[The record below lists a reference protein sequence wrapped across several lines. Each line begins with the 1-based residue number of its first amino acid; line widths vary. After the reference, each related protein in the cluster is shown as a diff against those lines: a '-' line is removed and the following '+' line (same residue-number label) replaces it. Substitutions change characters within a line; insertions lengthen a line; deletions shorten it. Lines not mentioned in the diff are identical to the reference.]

1 MLALAILPSFYEELD
16 EILDYISNTLE
27 ASGAARNLTIEIRKA
42 LKDLRKFPFAHRLYR
57 PLEPLPFEFRIITIK
72 NYLVFYTVK
81 DFIEVHHIFYKKRDI
96 SQLLTKE

>member
-1 MLALAILPSFYEELD
+1 MFELTILPSFYEELD

-27 ASGAARNLTIEIRKA
+27 APGAARNLTVEIRKA
-42 LKDLRKFPFAHRLYR
+42 IKDLREFPFAHRPYSPPESL
-57 PLEPLPFEFRIITIK
+57 PLEFRIITVK

-96 SQLLTKE
+96 LRLLKKE